1 MQGATPPAS
10 PVAHGEA
17 PPDVQAASWATNA
30 HVALNSHTST
40 QLLRRPSAHLSYP
53 ATFPCERPRL
63 LVSRHP

>member
-1 MQGATPPAS
+1 MPPAS

-17 PPDVQAASWATNA
+17 LLDVQAASWATDA

-40 QLLRRPSAHLSYP
+40 QLLRKPSTHLSHP
-53 ATFPCERPRL
+53 AAFPCERPRL